1 VTFVGSGEEAHGDG
15 RLPYVQRDC
24 AHEGFHDIRSA
35 YDRPRGVLAFVWTC
49 ERCGA
54 ELQEVR
60 RELYR
65 PRYEPHG
72 NDPFLESARPL
83 RVA

>member
-1 VTFVGSGEEAHGDG
+1 MQAT
-15 RLPYVQRDC
+15 C
-24 AHEGFHDIRSA
+24 AHEGFHDIRSS

-54 ELQEVR
+54 ELREVR

-65 PRYEPHG
+65 PRYKPHG
-72 NDPFLESARPL
+72 NDPSLEMARPP